1 MSVELR
7 GVPAAP
13 GVATGAPWIHHPPP
27 TEAIPARPIADAAA
41 EAADELA
48 GLAARLREGGRPDEA
63 GILDAQ
69 SLMAGDPELLD
80 SARDAEAAGMTPVAA
95 ITSAAEAAARQLE
108 ELDDEVLSAR
118 AADVRDVAARIARH
132 LVGAPPPRL
141 ERRSIAVAEDLAP
154 SITVELD
161 RIHLAGIALEG
172 GSRTSHAA
180 ILARALGIPAVVGVA
195 GLVARASGAAELA
208 IDGDAGIAV
217 LDPDAAAL
225 ERLERATLDASI
237 RREADAAFDG
247 RPLATADGHRV
258 VCAAN
263 IAEPAEAEA
272 AFASGA
278 EGIGLFRTEFAFAA
292 RVAAPSAEEQAA
304 AYELVLRAAG
314 DAPVV
319 VRLAD
324 IGGDKP
330 LPYVAIGPET
340 NPFLGVRAIRLAD
353 AHPALFATQV
363 RAILAASR
371 SAGRPV
377 AIMAPMVADVA
388 DARLV
393 RQLVAEAREAVPDAP
408 EPRIGIMVEVPAAV
422 FVADQLAVIMDFM
435 SIGTNDLTQYLLAAD
450 RGNPKLADRQ
460 DPLHPAVLRA
470 VSRVVEGARASEH
483 GCEVAVCGEMAGDPA
498 GALLLVGLGVDEL
511 SMEPRAFN
519 AVKRALSTRTRAE
532 LAELAVAAQSLT
544 SASEVQG
551 PGGSGMTSQ
560 PPPRIGSLANMLGIA
575 RIAATPVVIA
585 LMLPGTPGLGMAA
598 FVVFVLAAL
607 TDFLDGWVARR
618 RDEVSPLGV
627 FMDLTADK
635 VLVGGVLVAMVQV
648 DLLPTWIVA
657 TIVVREL
664 VIGGVRQMAAAENI
678 VIAARPL
685 GKAKTATTLAGMAL
699 LLLAY
704 DAATGGPMDATGLGD
719 AVELVGWWTM
729 VVATVLT
736 LVSAWDY
743 LKGAMPLL
751 RGQR

>member
-13 GVATGAPWIHHPPP
+13 GVAFGAPWIHRP
-27 TEAIPARPIADAAA
+27 TPVESIPMRSITDAAA
-41 EAADELA
+41 MAAAELDVLA
-48 GLAARLREGGRPDEA
+48 GRLRDEGRPDEA

-69 SLMAGDPELLD
+69 SVMAADPELLD
-80 SARDAEAAGMTPVAA
+80 SATAAEATGADPVAA
-95 ITSAAEAAARQLE
+95 ILASGEEAARMLE
-108 ELDDEVLSAR
+108 SLNDEVLSAR

-132 LVGAPPPRL
+132 LVGGTPPRL
-141 ERRSIAVAEDLAP
+141 ERRSIVVADDLAP

-161 RIHLAGIALEG
+161 RAHLAGIALES

-195 GLVARASGAAELA
+195 GLLARAQEATELA
-208 IDGDAGIAV
+208 IDGDAGIAIV
-217 LDPDAAAL
+217 DPDAGARSGLDRAA
-225 ERLERATLDASI
+225 ADAAR
-237 RREADAAFDG
+237 RREADAAFAG
-247 RPLATADGHRV
+247 LPLATADGHRMI
-258 VCAAN
+258 CAAN

-272 AFASGA
+272 AFAAGA
-278 EGIGLFRTEFAFAA
+278 EGIGLFRTEFAFAG
-292 RVAAPSAEEQAA
+292 RAAPPTVEEQAA
-304 AYELVLRAAG
+304 AYEQVLRAAG

-330 LPYVAIGPET
+330 LPYVPVPPEA

-353 AHPALFATQV
+353 DHPALFATQV
-363 RAILAASR
+363 RAILVASR
-371 SAGRPV
+371 SVGRPV
-377 AIMAPMVADVA
+377 AIMAPMVADVG
-388 DARLV
+388 DAQRV
-393 RQLVAEAREAVPDAP
+393 RAIVDAARAEVPEAP

-422 FVADQLAVIMDFM
+422 LVADQLAGIVDFM

-450 RGNPKLADRQ
+450 RTNPRLADRQ

-470 VSRVVEGARASEH
+470 IARVVEGARAGERGLRGGGLRRDGGRPGRRAPARRPGGRRAEH
-483 GCEVAVCGEMAGDPA
+483 GAPRLQRGEACALGAHPRRPGRARGGGA
-498 GALLLVGLGVDEL
+498 GADHGERG
-511 SMEPRAFN
+511 AG
-519 AVKRALSTRTRAE
+519 AGA
-532 LAELAVAAQSLT
+532 
-544 SASEVQG
+544 
-551 PGGSGMTSQ
+551 GMTEQ
-560 PPPRIGSLANMLGIA
+560 PRPPRIGSPANLLGIA

-598 FVVFVLAAL
+598 FVVFVLAGL
-607 TDFLDGWVARR
+607 TDYFDGLVARR
-618 RDEVSPLGV
+618 RGEVSPLGV

-704 DAATGGPMDATGLGD
+704 DATTGGPMAATGLGPTIE
-719 AVELVGWWTM
+719 VVGWWTM

-736 LVSAWDY
+736 LVSGWDY

-751 RGQR
+751 RGER